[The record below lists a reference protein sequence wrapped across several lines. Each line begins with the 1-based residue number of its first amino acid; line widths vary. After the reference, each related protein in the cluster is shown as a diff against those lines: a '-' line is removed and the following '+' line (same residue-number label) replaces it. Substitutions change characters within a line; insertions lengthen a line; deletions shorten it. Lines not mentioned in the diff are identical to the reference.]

1 MAKKPR
7 MVAVSSETVSDN
19 RLNEGAVVDFD
30 TTTKA
35 NLETLGLPPDA
46 VEWLL
51 GLWGVAQ
58 VFDDA
63 ADGDAVS
70 REQLDAALWFCLVG
84 QPTNGFFQR
93 NQMVLIPVVATAI
106 LEWQASDYA
115 ERAKQADA
123 RSFGWRAGFYR
134 IVLAACQ
141 VCHAGVM
148 TGKEAALVL
157 GMHGES
163 FADYL
168 KEFSDA

>member
-1 MAKKPR
+1 MGQNQD
-7 MVAVSSETVSDN
+7 MVDTSSEKAPDS
-19 RLNEGAVVDFD
+19 RLIERAAVNFD

-46 VEWLL
+46 VEWLC
-51 GLWGVAQ
+51 GLWAVAQ

-63 ADGDAVS
+63 ADGDPVNRA
-70 REQLDAALWFCLVG
+70 QLDAALWFCLVG

-93 NQMVLIPVVATAI
+93 NHAVLLGVVATAI

-134 IVLAACQ
+134 VVLAACQ
-141 VCHAGVM
+141 ICHAGVM

-163 FADYL
+163 FADYV
-168 KEFSDA
+168 KEFSNA